1 LHAYITPVEAL
12 VVRTQIYLTESEQ
25 RALRALSRR
34 TGRSQSE
41 LIRQAI
47 DSMLAQTQ
55 ATDRRSLLQQARG
68 LWQRRSDLP
77 DFAALRR
84 ELDRPAGEQS

>member
-1 LHAYITPVEAL
+1 M
-12 VVRTQIYLTESEQ
+12 VRTQIYLTENEQ
-25 RALRALSRR
+25 RGLRALSRR

-47 DSMLAQTQ
+47 DSMLAEAQP
-55 ATDRRSLLQQARG
+55 TDRRALLQQARG
-68 LWQRRSDLP
+68 LWQDREDLP

-84 ELDRPAGEQS
+84 ELDRPADEQP